1 MKKLATIIFATLFT
15 AVSYSQSNIPQLVSF
30 SAIVRDANNQPLVNT
45 PVSIRLTFKEGGQT
59 GPLVYC
65 ALHQTT
71 TNQNGFMS
79 LQLNRDV
86 LGIGCNGAPSTD
98 FQNIPW
104 ENGGFWM
111 EVEYQTI
118 PSSPFISLGQL
129 ELASSFYAFSAG
141 TAERIAGFDLSGANN
156 GDVLTYNI
164 TTQQWEPMPLSAG
177 PAGPQGPIG
186 ETGQQ
191 GIAGIN
197 GNDGAAGPQGP
208 QGIAGTNGTQGI
220 QGPAGAT
227 GPQGDQGIQG
237 LTGATG
243 LQGDQGIQGLTG
255 ATGSQ
260 GPIGPTGLTG
270 PTGATGPTGPQG
282 IAGIN
287 GNDGAAGPQG
297 PQGIAGTNGTQGIQG
312 PAGTFPPGTVAGEM
326 NYWNGTAWVTVA
338 PGSNNQNLTFCNGVP
353 TWGPCPT
360 SIPTVT
366 TTQVWAI
373 TQTSASSGGVVTS
386 NGGGALSAWGICWS
400 TSANPTL
407 ANSFLQ
413 NTVSSGSFSS
423 ALSGLTQNTTY
434 YVRAYATNSA
444 GTAYGNEVSFSTSN
458 SNPNNLNVIY
468 ITDTVLNDVYYHQ
481 TSFLYPTKLVFSNLT
496 TVNGY
501 VYFHQTN
508 NIVEIEF
515 PLLVST
521 GNHFFVNGNSLLQ
534 KITAPNLSSIYNNLY
549 VNGNQNLQILD
560 ICNLTDIF
568 CLNSQPYVYTD
579 FSPLCFTPTLHG
591 DSLLTNPITLFS
603 NNTAIASGV
612 YITSCDSGDM
622 NFCWSTN
629 PNPTNND
636 FTAQGNS
643 SGGTFTANLTGLTP
657 NTTYY
662 VRAYKNNIY
671 GNQISFTTQP

>member
-86 LGIGCNGAPSTD
+86 LGTGCNGAPSTA

-164 TTQQWEPMPLSAG
+164 TTQQWEPMPLSA
-177 PAGPQGPIG
+177 
-186 ETGQQ
+186 
-191 GIAGIN
+191 
-197 GNDGAAGPQGP
+197 
-208 QGIAGTNGTQGI
+208 
-220 QGPAGAT
+220 
-227 GPQGDQGIQG
+227 
-237 LTGATG
+237 
-243 LQGDQGIQGLTG
+243 
-255 ATGSQ
+255 
-260 GPIGPTGLTG
+260 
-270 PTGATGPTGPQG
+270 GPTGPQG

-521 GNHFFVNGNSLLQ
+521 GNYFYVNGNSLLQ
-534 KITAPNLSSIYNNLY
+534 KITAPNLSSIYNYLY

-568 CLNSQPYVYTD
+568 CSNLQPYVSTD

>member
-197 GNDGAAGPQGP
+197 GNDGAAGPQGVP
-208 QGIAGTNGTQGI
+208 GPVGPQGI
-220 QGPAGAT
+220 QGAT
-227 GPQGDQGIQG
+227 GI
-237 LTGATG
+237 
-243 LQGDQGIQGLTG
+243 
-255 ATGSQ
+255 
-260 GPIGPTGLTG
+260 
-270 PTGATGPTGPQG
+270 
-282 IAGIN
+282 
-287 GNDGAAGPQG
+287 
-297 PQGIAGTNGTQGIQG
+297 QGIQG

-521 GNHFFVNGNSLLQ
+521 GNYFYVNENSLLQ
-534 KITAPNLSSIYNNLY
+534 KITAPNLSSIYNYLY
-549 VNGNQNLQILD
+549 INGNQNLQILD

-568 CLNSQPYVYTD
+568 CSNQQPYVSTD

>member
-1 MKKLATIIFATLFT
+1 MCVLFGLFRPEPAEGLTTRTEHCRSVYPFNYFFCSPRKRSILKNDYTKQTKTMKNKITKIRHVLIIALAHILISSSIFAQAPQKMSYQAVIRNSNDSLLISTPVGMRISLVQSSPTGTVVFSETQTATTNANGLVSLQIGMGT
-15 AVSYSQSNIPQLVSF
+15 AVIGTF
-30 SAIVRDANNQPLVNT
+30 A
-45 PVSIRLTFKEGGQT
+45 SIDWAA
-59 GPLVYC
+59 GPYYVK
-65 ALHQTT
+65 TET
-71 TNQNGFMS
+71 
-79 LQLNRDV
+79 
-86 LGIGCNGAPSTD
+86 
-98 FQNIPW
+98 
-104 ENGGFWM
+104 
-111 EVEYQTI
+111 
-118 PSSPFISLGQL
+118 
-129 ELASSFYAFSAG
+129 
-141 TAERIAGFDLSGANN
+141 DLSGGTNYTIISSNELLSVPYALFSAN
-156 GDVLTYNI
+156 GT
-164 TTQQWEPMPLSAG
+164 PG
-177 PAGPQGPIG
+177 PVGPQGQQGDQGP
-186 ETGQQ
+186 Q
-191 GIAGIN
+191 GIAGTN
-197 GNDGAAGPQGP
+197 GNDGLAGPQGP
-208 QGIAGTNGTQGI
+208 QGIAGTNG
-220 QGPAGAT
+220 
-227 GPQGDQGIQG
+227 
-237 LTGATG
+237 
-243 LQGDQGIQGLTG
+243 
-255 ATGSQ
+255 
-260 GPIGPTGLTG
+260 
-270 PTGATGPTGPQG
+270 
-282 IAGIN
+282 
-287 GNDGAAGPQG
+287 NDGATG
-297 PQGIAGTNGTQGIQG
+297 PQGIAGTNGSNAYQVAVANGFIGTETQWLESLKGTNGTNGETGATG
-312 PAGTFPPGTVAGEM
+312 PAGTFPSGTLPGEM

-338 PGSNNQNLTFCNGVP
+338 PGSNNQNLTFCFGVP

-468 ITDTVLNDVYYHQ
+468 ITDTVLNDVSYHQ

-521 GNHFFVNGNSLLQ
+521 GNSFYVNGNSLLQ
-534 KITAPNLSSIYNNLY
+534 KITAPNLSSIYNYLY
-549 VNGNQNLQILD
+549 VDGNQNLQILD

-579 FSPLCFTPTLHG
+579 FSPLCFTPTLHE

-612 YITSCDSGDM
+612 YITSCGSGGM
-622 NFCWSTN
+622 RFCWSTN

-662 VRAYKNNIY
+662 VRAYENNIY